1 MTHDSSDMINEFSEN
16 KLKPAEYKYAVRK
29 LLENNEM
36 PLNEKVPVLKELYS
50 HFSDENRE
58 KQ

>member
-1 MTHDSSDMINEFSEN
+1 MINEFSEN

-29 LLENNEM
+29 LLKNKEI
-36 PLNEKVPVLKELYS
+36 PIKDKAPVLKELYR
-50 HFSDENRE
+50 HFSEENRE